1 MIEILQQTL
10 PDLIAAVQAAK
21 AIQGLIW
28 SNPFTAVGEIGIIFK
43 LLHSLAKYLRNRRCF
58 R

>member
-1 MIEILQQTL
+1 MIEMLQQSI
-10 PDLIAAVQAAK
+10 PDLIAVVQLTK
-21 AIQGLIW
+21 ALQDMVW